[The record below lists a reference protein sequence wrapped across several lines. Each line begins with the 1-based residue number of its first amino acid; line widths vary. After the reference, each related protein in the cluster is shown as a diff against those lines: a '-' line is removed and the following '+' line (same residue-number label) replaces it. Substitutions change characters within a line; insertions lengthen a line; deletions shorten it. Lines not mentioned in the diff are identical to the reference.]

1 MCLKKRW
8 GLMGRI
14 KVGVTGTGSLIGQ
27 AIIKS
32 IKSSN
37 MSKDIYM
44 IGFDYFDDTVG
55 ALWVEKNYL
64 LPDFFREEVTVEDW
78 LEEVIEIIDFEG
90 IEILF
95 IGMDFELELFAKYKN
110 TIELKTKCKI
120 VVSSQDVIKI
130 ADDKYMTYEF
140 LKEKGFY
147 YPQTLLPEE
156 LEKEKID
163 FPCFI
168 KPRKGSRSRDA
179 FIVMD
184 SQQLNEALSVISSPI
199 IQELIG
205 NSEVE
210 YTCGVI
216 HLDNEVKGAITLRR
230 ELKDGNTMTASF
242 CKDTPRIIYD
252 YVCQVASELK
262 PFGACNIQIRLDV
275 NDIPKIFEINCRHSG
290 TTYIRT
296 LFGFN
301 EVEYILSYLLGK
313 KPKKFILKEGVVK
326 RYYEEV
332 FVGS

>member
-1 MCLKKRW
+1 MYLKKRW

-78 LEEVIEIIDFEG
+78 LEEIIEIIDFEG

-95 IGMDFELELFAKYKN
+95 IGIDFELELFAKYKN

-216 HLDNEVKGAITLRR
+216 HLDNEVKGAIALRR

-313 KPKKFILKEGVVK
+313 KPKKFMLKEGVVK

>member
-1 MCLKKRW
+1 MYLKKRW

-95 IGMDFELELFAKYKN
+95 IGIDFELELFAKYKN

-163 FPCFI
+163 FPCFV
-168 KPRKGSRSRDA
+168 KPRKGSRSRGA
-179 FIVMD
+179 SIVMD
-184 SQQLNEALSVISSPI
+184 RQQLNEALSGINSPI

-216 HLDNEVKGAITLRR
+216 HLDNEVKGAIALRR
-230 ELKDGNTMTASF
+230 ELKDGNTETASF
-242 CKDTPRIIYD
+242 RKDTPRIIYD
-252 YVCQVASELK
+252 YIYQVASELK
-262 PFGACNIQIRLDV
+262 PFGACNIQIRLDA

-290 TTYIRT
+290 TTYIRA

-313 KPKKFILKEGVVK
+313 KPKKFMLKEGVVK

>member
-1 MCLKKRW
+1 MYLKKRW

-14 KVGVTGTGSLIGQ
+14 KVGITGTGSLIGQ

-78 LEEVIEIIDFEG
+78 LEEIIEIIDFEG

-95 IGMDFELELFAKYKN
+95 IGIDFELELFAKYKN

>member
-1 MCLKKRW
+1 MFLKKRW

-14 KVGVTGTGSLIGQ
+14 KVGITGTGSLIGQ

-78 LEEVIEIIDFEG
+78 LEEIIEIIDFEG

-95 IGMDFELELFAKYKN
+95 IGIDFELELFAKYKN

>member
-1 MCLKKRW
+1 MYLKKRW

-78 LEEVIEIIDFEG
+78 LEEIIEIIDFEG

-95 IGMDFELELFAKYKN
+95 IGIDFELELFAKYKN

>member
-1 MCLKKRW
+1 MYLKKRW

-95 IGMDFELELFAKYKN
+95 IGIDFELELFAKYKN

-313 KPKKFILKEGVVK
+313 KPKKFMLKEGVVK

>member
-1 MCLKKRW
+1 MYLKKRW

-95 IGMDFELELFAKYKN
+95 IGIDFELELFAKYKN

-184 SQQLNEALSVISSPI
+184 SQLLNEALSVISSPI

>member
-1 MCLKKRW
+1 MYLKKRW

-95 IGMDFELELFAKYKN
+95 IGIDFELELFAKYKN

>member
-1 MCLKKRW
+1 MYLKKRW

-95 IGMDFELELFAKYKN
+95 IGIDFELELFAKYKN

-290 TTYIRT
+290 TTYIRA